1 MPVLVVLLLVAI
13 SAGATF
19 LITRHML
26 TPQFEE
32 AQQEAS
38 VAKSQVSTL
47 TQELAKKDEQLKES
61 TKTTSSTSKKDDS
74 SSSSKDKKDEAQ
86 DTTSTGVES
95 PWTQSGTFSS
105 GDGVLDS
112 EVKAFCDARASSSTP
127 RDNAAMEVYK
137 GIAWSEYVER
147 DDAQKPSGKDWR
159 IEYARKYYEHDC
171 TGNCYEFAAFLSY
184 CLQYMGY
191 DDAKAEAVVVELAS
205 GDWGDHGL
213 VFLTSPDGGSC
224 LIDTSRGTNG
234 WMLPQSSYNYQ
245 VKDFESA

>member
-13 SAGATF
+13 SAGTTF

-26 TPQFEE
+26 TPQIEE

-61 TKTTSSTSKKDDS
+61 TKTTSTSKKDDS

-112 EVKAFCDARASSSTP
+112 EVKAFCDARANSSTP

-234 WMLPQSSYNYQ
+234 WMLPQSSYNYKVQ
-245 VKDFESA
+245 DFESA